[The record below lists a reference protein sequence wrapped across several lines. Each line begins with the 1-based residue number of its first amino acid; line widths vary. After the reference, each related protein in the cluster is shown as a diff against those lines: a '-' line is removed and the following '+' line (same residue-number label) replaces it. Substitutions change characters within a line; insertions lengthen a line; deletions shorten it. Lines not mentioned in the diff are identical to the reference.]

1 MKLKEKPNAWK
12 KYMEERWNRFEKLLR
27 YDKKKKLKLKEQLKP
42 KRIVKVAGVVFL
54 AFILTDFLFFCF
66 ETLNLELYVT
76 YVQHVLFR
84 IFLFLS
90 FLILLIFLIKRKFL
104 KALLGFLFP
113 LLIYLLI
120 NFIFETI
127 LYASE
132 IFKVRESLSLEQL
145 ILKNINV
152 GIGDLKI
159 VLTIIAIIVWC
170 FVWLKLKEKQ

>member
-1 MKLKEKPNAWK
+1 MGFQKKELKW
-12 KYMEERWNRFEKLLR
+12 
-27 YDKKKKLKLKEQLKP
+27 KEQFKP
-42 KRIVKVAGVVFL
+42 KRIAKAAGVVFL
-54 AFILTDFLFFCF
+54 AFILADFLFFCF

-76 YVQHVLFR
+76 YIQHILFR

-90 FLILLIFLIKRKFL
+90 FLILLIFLIKRKL
-104 KALLGFLFP
+104 SKALLGFLFP

-132 IFKVRESLSLEQL
+132 TFKVRESLRLEQL

-152 GIGDLKI
+152 GIGDLKV
-159 VLTIIAIIVWC
+159 VLTIIAIILWC
-170 FVWLKLKEKQ
+170 WVWLKLNEKQ